1 MVRLIFLSDF
11 TEAFPHILL
20 QGILRYAKEHA
31 QKTWVVCRMPPSF
44 KSQFGIEGVLEWAKN
59 WKANAMIGRFD
70 NDENVSLLQQNGI
83 TVIAQDYK
91 RRFTNIPNITSDYL
105 LTGQMAAEYFLMR
118 GFKNFAFF
126 GYENTVW
133 SDERCI
139 GFNQTLE
146 KAGYGNQ
153 FHAYTNQQ
161 LETLWYYDTTPLVNW
176 LQSLPPKTA
185 MLCCDDNQGNKITEV
200 CKFSKIKI
208 PNDIAVLG
216 VDNDV
221 SMCELSDPPL
231 SSINLDIERAGYDT
245 ASLISFLMEN
255 PGAPYHDVIIKPTSI
270 INRISTN
277 IFATDDKYIMKTLE
291 FIHNHLDE
299 PLGVEDLVKRL
310 PLSRRLLEIRF
321 KKITGKSVYQYILQF
336 RMLQFAKL
344 IQESTKPIV
353 QIADE
358 MGFNNYANLSK
369 QFKLLK
375 GCTPIEYRKKHQL
388 RK

>member
-20 QGILRYAKEHA
+20 QGILSYAKENA
-31 QKTWVVCRMPPSF
+31 QKEWVVCRMPPSF

-139 GFNQTLE
+139 GFSQTLE

-185 MLCCDDNQGNKITEV
+185 LLCCDDNQGNKITEV

-245 ASLISFLMEN
+245 ASLISFLMKN